1 MNKKEEKLIH
11 NLEVLV
17 KYKNSNELRKK
28 GSDSNLMANH
38 NQIAEQYL
46 IAATKLGD
54 TEAYTDLGV
63 LYNHHFKK
71 PNREKGFE
79 YYLKA
84 ARLGDKR
91 AIGLYVRD
99 SAWFDYHKDIDEIMK
114 LAVKY
119 KETSGSSM
127 YAYSLINSKQIDEGI
142 QILEAIKDKDPNIL
156 IDLAILDIQALHDEE
171 LIIDRLI
178 EFTEFYIYDVLQMY
192 SMNAL
197 GDDNW
202 FLHYGIWPSHKNFI
216 MYSILIEIL
225 KKAADKGNHLAALTF
240 SFFTFVGICMSE
252 PDLATH
258 KIYFEKAFEGGL
270 PFRHIFTSMFERAEP
285 YEEGRVIHLEEGE
298 N

>member
-1 MNKKEEKLIH
+1 MNKKEEDLIH
-11 NLEVLV
+11 NLEMLV
-17 KYKNSNELRKK
+17 KYKKSNELRKI
-28 GSDSNLMANH
+28 GSDSSIMANH
-38 NQIAEQYL
+38 NKIAEQYL
-46 IAATKLGD
+46 IAAIELGD

-63 LYNHHFKK
+63 LYIHHFKK

-84 ARLGDKR
+84 SRLGDKR

-99 SAWFDYHKDIDEIMK
+99 SAWFDYHNDIDEIMK
-114 LAVKY
+114 LAVQY

-127 YAYSLINSKQIDEGI
+127 YAYSLINSNQIDEGI

-171 LIIDRLI
+171 LIIERLI
-178 EFTEFYIYDVLQMY
+178 DFTEFYIYDVLRMY

-202 FLHYGIWPSHKNFI
+202 FLHYGIGHNHKNFV
-216 MYSILIEIL
+216 MYSILIEAL
-225 KKAADKGNHLAALTF
+225 KKAADNGNHLAALTY
-240 SFFTFVGICMSE
+240 SFFTFVGICMKE
-252 PDLATH
+252 PDLDKY

-270 PFRHIFTSMFERAEP
+270 PFRHIFTSMFESAEP
-285 YEEGRVIHLEEGE
+285 YEEGMVIHLEEDE
-298 N
+298 D